1 MILIEYLTVV
11 MLVNR
16 RELRQ
21 AAEKL
26 RERFHGII
34 TMEHLHIYVSAT
46 PCTERLKYSAMA
58 TVHLILVFFP
68 FFLFFCFPEEV
79 SILVA

>member
-11 MLVNR
+11 MLVNHR
-16 RELRQ
+16 KLRE

-34 TMEHLHIYVSAT
+34 TMEHLHLRIYVSAT

-79 SILVA
+79 SVF